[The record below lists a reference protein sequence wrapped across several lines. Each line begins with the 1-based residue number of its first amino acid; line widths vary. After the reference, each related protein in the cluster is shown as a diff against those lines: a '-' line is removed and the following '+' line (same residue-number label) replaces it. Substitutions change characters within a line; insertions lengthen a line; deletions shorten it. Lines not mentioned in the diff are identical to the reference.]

1 MLSLLA
7 LGSWR
12 RAREFAIG
20 AALAI
25 FPALGRPIALGT
37 IQPLGRQIALAI
49 IQPLGRPIKLAI
61 TQALGRP
68 IALGTALTLGPALV
82 SAPMTSTSAW
92 SPVRRREVPG
102 APMARHQRFA
112 GAPVRGAR
120 GPAPAR
126 RREVA
131 MAPESTPA
139 TVGPVSQQGHGHN
152 CSS

>member
-1 MLSLLA
+1 MLLLLLSLLA

-12 RAREFAIG
+12 RVREFAIGAALAIFQAPARPIALGSWRRVREFASG

-25 FPALGRPIALGT
+25 FPALGRPI
-37 IQPLGRQIALAI
+37 
-49 IQPLGRPIKLAI
+49 KLAT

-68 IALGTALTLGPALV
+68 IALGTALT
-82 SAPMTSTSAW
+82 
-92 SPVRRREVPG
+92 
-102 APMARHQRFA
+102 A
-112 GAPVRGAR
+112 GAPVTGAR

-131 MAPESTPA
+131 MALVST
-139 TVGPVSQQGHGHN
+139 GHGHN